1 MDSHE
6 APHLARKQM
15 LHLGCL
21 FMHCRQEYIH
31 ELHGVLA
38 LGTSLRLEAALLAV
52 CFRGI
57 SSDFSTEHGP
67 PSSEQDPVDPSVSL
81 SYEEA
86 SISLLSLSI
95 TGQTD

>member
-52 CFRGI
+52 CFRGQRRE
-57 SSDFSTEHGP
+57 SK
-67 PSSEQDPVDPSVSL
+67 SL
-81 SYEEA
+81 SQLCLGLY
-86 SISLLSLSI
+86 IWRHCW
-95 TGQTD
+95 

>member
-1 MDSHE
+1 MNSM
-6 APHLARKQM
+6 K
-15 LHLGCL
+15 
-21 FMHCRQEYIH
+21 RQKDRTPKE
-31 ELHGVLA
+31 ELP
-38 LGTSLRLEAALLAV
+38 RLVGAQYA
-52 CFRGI
+52 I

-95 TGQTD
+95 TGQTGWKPQSQKTNQSNHMDHSLV